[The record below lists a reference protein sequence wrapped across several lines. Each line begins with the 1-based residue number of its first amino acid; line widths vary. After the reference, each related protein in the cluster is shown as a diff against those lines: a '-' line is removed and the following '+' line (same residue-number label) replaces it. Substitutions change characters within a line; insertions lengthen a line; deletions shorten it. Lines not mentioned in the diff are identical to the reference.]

1 MFLISFV
8 PAKQFIHF
16 KSTGHKKLQKQ
27 LITYFEQ
34 MLVLKDVLDLVQN
47 LVLQGG
53 KSSNQTSTL
62 QTITRVIQVM
72 NLVYQVQFNK
82 NATFAILLDD
92 TVPQS

>member
-1 MFLISFV
+1 
-8 PAKQFIHF
+8 
-16 KSTGHKKLQKQ
+16 
-27 LITYFEQ
+27 

-72 NLVYQVQFNK
+72 NLVHQVQFNK

>member
-53 KSSNQTSTL
+53 GKSSNQTSTL
-62 QTITRVIQVM
+62 QTITCGIQVM
-72 NLVYQVQFNK
+72 SLVY
-82 NATFAILLDD
+82 
-92 TVPQS
+92 

>member
-34 MLVLKDVLDLVQN
+34 MLVLDLVQN

-62 QTITRVIQVM
+62 QTITCGIQVM
-72 NLVYQVQFNK
+72 SLVY
-82 NATFAILLDD
+82 
-92 TVPQS
+92 